1 MPVASRGILPRVT
14 QTSDE
19 RLFSEEAF
27 YLQEFRGRTLAIV
40 IPDAAAAKH
49 PEIAAVVSR
58 LAANGTRTILLL
70 APTVQAA
77 RLGWP
82 CVPVEVP
89 RFPGRVWRTL
99 RDHATVCVPAETDLP
114 STVLQVSARLGLFK
128 VVLLARVAGLR
139 DEANDEKRSF
149 VHVSELATLRAA
161 TAADDPLQ
169 PLLHQVEGL
178 IVAGVPNVNICTVE
192 GLGDELF
199 TYSGS
204 GTLFTRDRYI
214 KVRRFGIE
222 DFDAADHLI
231 ARGASEGYL
240 APRTDEQVDSLLADG
255 FGAFVGN
262 VHLAGIGALRV
273 AEGSDAG
280 EVASLYTLTRF
291 AGGGIGRNLVAFAV
305 RRARDQAL
313 RYVYACTTFGRVG
326 VFFEK
331 QGFRAV
337 EHDEVPPEKWHGYDE
352 QRRERVRC
360 YRFDL

>member
-1 MPVASRGILPRVT
+1 MT
-14 QTSDE
+14 QAHEE

-27 YLQEFRGRTLAIV
+27 YLKEFRGRTLALAV
-40 IPDAAAAKH
+40 PDAAAAKH
-49 PEIAAVVSR
+49 PELAVVVSR
-58 LAANGTRTILLL
+58 LAANGTRTILILGES
-70 APTVQAA
+70 VQAA

-82 CVPVEVP
+82 CVALATP
-89 RFPGRVWRTL
+89 RFSGRVWRSL
-99 RDHATVCVPAETDLP
+99 REHATVSIPAASDFP

-128 VVLLARVAGLR
+128 VVLLAPVAGLR
-139 DEANDEKRSF
+139 DESSGEKRSF
-149 VHVSELATLRAA
+149 VHVSELPSLRDATPPE
-161 TAADDPLQ
+161 DPLHPMLQ
-169 PLLHQVEGL
+169 QVESL
-178 IVAGVPNVNICTVE
+178 IVAGVPNVNICSIE

-214 KVRRFGIE
+214 KVRRFCIE

-231 ARGASEGYL
+231 ARGSSEGYL
-240 APRTDEQVDSLLADG
+240 APRSDEQIDALLAEG

-262 VHLAGIGALRV
+262 VHLAGIGALRI
-273 AEGSDAG
+273 AEGGDAG

-291 AGGGIGRNLVAFAV
+291 AGGGIGRNLVSFAV
-305 RRARDQAL
+305 RRAREHGL
-313 RYVYACTTFGRVG
+313 RYVYACTTFERVG

-337 EHDEVPPEKWHGYDE
+337 EHDEVPPEKWVGYDE
-352 QRRERVRC
+352 QRRARILC

>member
-1 MPVASRGILPRVT
+1 MT
-14 QTSDE
+14 QAHEE

-27 YLQEFRGRTLAIV
+27 YLQEFRGRTLAISV
-40 IPDAAAAKH
+40 PDATAAKH
-49 PEIAAVVSR
+49 PELAAVVAR

-70 APTVQAA
+70 GPSVHAS

-82 CVPVEVP
+82 SVPLSTP
-89 RFPGRVWRTL
+89 RFAGRVWRSL
-99 RDHATVCVPAETDLP
+99 REHATLCVPSESDLP
-114 STVLQVSARLGLFK
+114 ATVLQVAALLGLFK
-128 VVLLARVAGLR
+128 VVLLAPFGGLR
-139 DEANDEKRSF
+139 DESTGEKRSF
-149 VHVSELATLRAA
+149 VHVSELPSLRSAT
-161 TAADDPLQ
+161 TPSDPLH
-169 PLLHQVEGL
+169 PLLEQVESL
-178 IVAGVPNVNICTVE
+178 IVADVPNVNICTIE

-231 ARGASEGYL
+231 ARGSSEGYL
-240 APRTDEQVDSLLADG
+240 APRNDEQIDTLLAEG

-273 AEGSDAG
+273 PEGGEAG

-291 AGGGIGRNLVAFAV
+291 AGGGIGRNLVSFAV
-305 RRARDQAL
+305 RRAREYGL
-313 RYVYACTTFGRVG
+313 RYVYACTTFQRVG

-337 EHDEVPPEKWHGYDE
+337 QHDEVPPEKWTGYDAE
-352 QRRERVRC
+352 RRSRILC
-360 YRFDL
+360 FRFDL